1 MLKLFIFLCFL
12 VVNGYII
19 MSGSKWNPNSW
30 KNKVIYQDVKYN
42 DINLVKKNEDK
53 LKNVFPLIYAGEAEK
68 LKDEIIKAQNGKGIV
83 LMGGDCA
90 ESFSE
95 HNISHYIS
103 SFRILLQMTLIFMNN
118 LGLPVIK
125 IGRMA
130 GQYAKPRSNLFE
142 DYNNITVP
150 TYRGDIINS
159 YKLDEFSRTYDP
171 NKMLEAYYS
180 SCQTMNLIRCLSQG
194 GYADIE
200 RIDKWN
206 LEFINSENEM
216 KYKNLSNS
224 VKKSLNLIKATGL
237 KDNYFFEKAS
247 FYTAHEAL
255 LLNYEAPLTRMDS
268 ISKKYY
274 GCSGHM
280 LWVGERT
287 RQLDGAHIEYMS
299 GIANPIGIKIS
310 EKCEPSELL
319 KLIEKLNPN
328 NEPGKLSLII
338 RMGRNLWSKL
348 PDLIEIVNNNNK
360 IVTWITD
367 PMHGNTRTLS
377 NGIKTRKMDDILLEV
392 KTFITIL
399 KLNNAKFGGIHL
411 EMTGENVTECLDFS
425 SMENKLNIED
435 NYNTLCDPRLNA
447 DQCLQLAF
455 ELCDFL
461 DLN

>member
-319 KLIEKLNPN
+319 ELIEKLN
-328 NEPGKLSLII
+328 
-338 RMGRNLWSKL
+338 
-348 PDLIEIVNNNNK
+348 
-360 IVTWITD
+360 
-367 PMHGNTRTLS
+367 H
-377 NGIKTRKMDDILLEV
+377 
-392 KTFITIL
+392 
-399 KLNNAKFGGIHL
+399 LN
-411 EMTGENVTECLDFS
+411 
-425 SMENKLNIED
+425 
-435 NYNTLCDPRLNA
+435 
-447 DQCLQLAF
+447 Q
-455 ELCDFL
+455 
-461 DLN
+461 